1 MSCKTTPRDA
11 DVSSQDSGC
20 WSFLENSRH
29 HKTGDKNYGSGSGM
43 ARSSPCPVP
52 TLFAPLAGTAQGTG
66 ESPEPCD
73 ICATLQRLE
82 RPLAREAGTLCW
94 KNPLCLLPLAFPT
107 EGHLSGLEFCLGESG
122 REP

>member
-43 ARSSPCPVP
+43 ARSSPA
-52 TLFAPLAGTAQGTG
+52 LF
-66 ESPEPCD
+66 
-73 ICATLQRLE
+73 
-82 RPLAREAGTLCW
+82 
-94 KNPLCLLPLAFPT
+94 PLCLLLWQELHREQESPQSLVT
-107 EGHLSGLEFCLGESG
+107 SGESPWQG
-122 REP
+122 SRDLVLEKPSLPAAPRLSYRRPPKWA